1 MPRRQRACV
10 RHFPLDNGN
19 GVLKTRAHGGFDRA
33 FSKERQRMFDLT
45 GKVALVTGG
54 SRGIGRAAAVA
65 LAKQGAQVVI
75 NYVSNEGAAREV
87 ADAITAAGG
96 KAEIVQ
102 FDVAS
107 GDAAE
112 KAIAEVAKRLGRLD
126 ILVCSAGISIDG
138 LLLRLKDEDFDRIL
152 SVNVKGSVG
161 CARAATKVMMRAKTG
176 RVIFLSS
183 VVGEMG
189 NAGQTA
195 YSASKAALLGVT
207 KSMARELS
215 SRSIT
220 VNAITPGFIDTDMT
234 GALTDEQKASIN
246 ANIPLGRT
254 GKPEEIAAAVVY
266 LASDEAGYITGQT
279 LRVNGGMYM

>member
-1 MPRRQRACV
+1 
-10 RHFPLDNGN
+10 
-19 GVLKTRAHGGFDRA
+19 
-33 FSKERQRMFDLT
+33 MFDLT

-54 SRGIGRAAAVA
+54 SRGIGRSASLA
-65 LAKQGAQVVI
+65 LAKRGAHVVI
-75 NYVSNEGAAREV
+75 NYVSNEAAAREV
-87 ADAITAAGG
+87 ADVIQAAGG
-96 KAEIVQ
+96 KAELLQ
-102 FDVAS
+102 FDVGNS
-107 GDAAE
+107 EAAE
-112 KAIAEVAKRLGRLD
+112 KAIAEAAKRLGRLD
-126 ILVCSAGISIDG
+126 VLVCSAGISIDG

-152 SVNVKGSVG
+152 SINVKGAVA
-161 CARAATKVMMRAKTG
+161 CARAATKVMMRARTG

-207 KSMARELS
+207 KSMARELA

-246 ANIPLGRT
+246 SAIPLGRT

-266 LASDEAGYITGQT
+266 LASDEAAYITGQA

>member
-1 MPRRQRACV
+1 
-10 RHFPLDNGN
+10 
-19 GVLKTRAHGGFDRA
+19 
-33 FSKERQRMFDLT
+33 MFDLT

-54 SRGIGRAAAVA
+54 SRGIGRAAALA
-65 LAKQGAQVVI
+65 LGQQGAHVVI
-75 NYVSNEGAAREV
+75 NYVSNEASARQV
-87 ADAITAAGG
+87 ADQIQSSGG

-138 LLLRLKDEDFDRIL
+138 LLLRLKDEDFDKIL
-152 SVNVKGSVG
+152 SINVKGAVACS
-161 CARAATKVMMRAKTG
+161 RAATKVMMRARTG

-189 NAGQTA
+189 SAGQTA
-195 YSASKAALLGVT
+195 YAASKAALLGVT

-234 GALTDEQKASIN
+234 QVLTEEQKANIN
-246 ANIPLGRT
+246 QAIPLGRI
-254 GKPEEIAAAVVY
+254 GKPEEIASAVVY
-266 LASDEAGYITGQT
+266 LASDEAAYVTGQA